1 MHHHVEHDVT
11 FVVTTSQHLETCL
24 QAVYVNVALAPPV
37 SARVAFARAS
47 LNKAYPAV
55 RKHAVVE
62 TCHMLGRGIVDVG
75 ACNSA
80 IFWQPS
86 LLTCR
91 PWHCQQPRPCTAHR
105 LCGCSGALT
114 LASPMCVQG
123 PGHREGICSV
133 KALAAAVMQAS
144 SLDGSVHHLVHPCKG
159 LKAFGSKM
167 AVAGH
172 RQLLLFAHVVLMVPG
187 HLLCR
192 DGGLQGA
199 SGGWAQEAVRQMTA
213 APT

>member
-1 MHHHVEHDVT
+1 MHHHPERDVT
-11 FVVTTSQHLETCL
+11 FVVTTSQTCL
-24 QAVYVNVALAPPV
+24 QALYANVALAPLV
-37 SARVAFARAS
+37 SACVALARAS
-47 LNKAYPAV
+47 LQIAYPAV

-62 TCHMLGRGIVDVG
+62 TRHMLGRGIVDVG
-75 ACNSA
+75 ACTSA

-91 PWHCQQPRPCTAHR
+91 PWHCQQPRPRRAHR
-105 LCGCSGALT
+105 LCGCSGADPCFAT
-114 LASPMCVQG
+114 VCAGGRECGKGCAASRLRQLLSCRP
-123 PGHREGICSV
+123 P
-133 KALAAAVMQAS
+133 
-144 SLDGSVHHLVHPCKG
+144 VHHLVHPCKG

-172 RQLLLFAHVVLMVPG
+172 RQLLPFAHVVLMVPG